1 MTKYCGGKTR
11 KGTKCKRPAGWG
23 TDHAGSGKCKLHGGA
38 SLKGIESPRY
48 DSGRYSKY
56 VPKTVQEKIAELDNY
71 PLLDLADE
79 LQTQRALIADYLG
92 MVQGG
97 ERPLI
102 ETNIEMLISWMNK
115 VGVMVER
122 IIKINNETA
131 LTSAEIA
138 HLKFRT
144 ADLVTKYI
152 DGPAKQRQ
160 FIIELFQI
168 EQPKLTE

>member
-23 TDHAGSGKCKLHGGA
+23 TDHVGSGKCKLHGGA

-56 VPKTVQEKIAELDNY
+56 VPEAVQSKITDLDNY

-79 LQTQRALIADYLG
+79 LQTQRALIARYLEL
-92 MVQGG
+92 VQSG
-97 ERPLI
+97 ERPLL
-102 ETNIEMLISWMNK
+102 ETNIDMLMVWMNK

-122 IIKINNETA
+122 IMKIKNETA
-131 LTSAEIA
+131 LTSAEVA

-152 DGPAKQRQ
+152 DDPEKQRQ
-160 FIIELFQI
+160 FVIELFQI
-168 EQPKLTE
+168 EQPKLAE